1 MHLSTAFWV
10 HIQEVWVKRMP
21 KFLGI
26 DTSNYTTS
34 VALLDSDKGEFIQE
48 KMLLPVKSGE
58 LGIRQSDA
66 VFHHTKQLPIILAK
80 LFCGNCDAIKAVGVS
95 TRPRNIEK
103 SYMPCFLVGESFA
116 DSLSAVNRLAV
127 YKTSHQ
133 IGHIL
138 SAAYSCKRLDLI
150 AERKPFI
157 AFHISGGTT
166 DCLYVTPD
174 DDNVVNIVTICSS
187 SDLKAG
193 QAVDRVGLML
203 GLEFPCGKA
212 LEQLALNSD
221 ATYKCR
227 PSVVNGNCSLS
238 GLENRC
244 QKMITDGAKECDV
257 ALYCLKF
264 IEATVIKMS
273 ECAIVQYGNLPI
285 IYAGGVMSNK
295 IIRRAIQNK
304 FDAYFA
310 EPEFSCDNACG
321 TALYSAIKDGYLL

>member
-1 MHLSTAFWV
+1 
-10 HIQEVWVKRMP
+10 MP
-21 KFLGI
+21 KYLGV

-34 VALLDSDKGEFIQE
+34 AALFDSDRGEFLQE
-48 KMLLPVKSGE
+48 KQLLPVKSGE

-66 VFHHTKQLPIILAK
+66 VFHHTKQLPAILTK
-80 LFCGNCDAIKAVGVS
+80 LMQYNCDAVKAVGVS
-95 TRPRNIEK
+95 TRPRNIEG

-116 DSLSAVNRLAV
+116 DSLSAVIKV
-127 YKTSHQ
+127 PVHKTSHQ

-138 SAAYSCKRLDLI
+138 AAVYSCQRLDLI
-150 AERKPFI
+150 TERKPFV

-174 DDNVVNIVTICSS
+174 DSDILKIDTICTS

-203 GLEFPCGKA
+203 GLDFPCGKA
-212 LEQLALNSD
+212 LEQLASQSN
-221 ATYKCR
+221 ATFKCK
-227 PSVVNGNCSLS
+227 PTVVDGNCSLS
-238 GLENRC
+238 GLENKC
-244 QKMITDGAKECDV
+244 KKMINDGTDNCDV

-273 ECAIVQYGNLPI
+273 EFATCKYGRLPI

-295 IIRRAIQNK
+295 IIRRAIMNE

>member
-1 MHLSTAFWV
+1 
-10 HIQEVWVKRMP
+10 MP
-21 KFLGI
+21 KYLGI

-34 VALLDSDKGEFIQE
+34 VALFDSDKCEFVQE
-48 KMLLPVKSGE
+48 KMLLPVKSGD

-66 VFHHTKQLPIILAK
+66 VFHHTKQLPVILTK
-80 LFCGNCDAIKAVGVS
+80 LLHNSCDAIKGVGVS
-95 TRPRNIEK
+95 TKPRNIEK
-103 SYMPCFLVGESFA
+103 SYMPCFLVGGSLA
-116 DSLSAVNRLAV
+116 DSLSAVYHLAV
-127 YKTSHQ
+127 HKTSHQ

-138 SAAYSCKRLDLI
+138 SATYSCNRLDLI
-150 AERKPFI
+150 VEHKPFI

-174 DDNVVNIVTICSS
+174 DDSIVNIETICSS

-203 GLEFPCGKA
+203 GLDFPCGKA
-212 LEQLALNSD
+212 LEQLALKSS
-221 ATYKCR
+221 AEFKCK
-227 PSVVNGNCSLS
+227 PSVVDGNCSLS

-244 QKMITDGAKECDV
+244 QKMIADGAKKYDV

-264 IEATVIKMS
+264 IEATVIKMT
-273 ECAIVQYGNLPI
+273 EYATKKYGNLPI

-295 IIRRAIQNK
+295 IIRPELQNK

-321 TALYSAIKDGYLL
+321 TALYSAVKDGYLL